1 MHTIDKGI
9 KENFFQWKGRLNR
22 KRYIMRLL
30 VLTLAV
36 IAVYIAF
43 SAAFLAYIVQAD
55 LSEAEIMRKG
65 PALEGLLLLCILPF
79 TVSGYM
85 LMIRRLHD
93 IDLTGYFV
101 LLNFIPFVN
110 LGLLLYVLF
119 KKGTE
124 GDNAYGPD
132 PLEGSAVQASY
143 AEGAAVPEAA
153 SQDPYAHGG
162 DEAHTDDPP
171 R

>member
-30 VLTLAV
+30 VLT
-36 IAVYIAF
+36 
-43 SAAFLAYIVQAD
+43 

-143 AEGAAVPEAA
+143 AEGTAVPEAA
-153 SQDPYAHGG
+153 SQDRYAHGG
-162 DEAHTDDPP
+162 DDAHTDDTP

>member
-79 TVSGYM
+79 
-85 LMIRRLHD
+85 
-93 IDLTGYFV
+93 
-101 LLNFIPFVN
+101 VN

-162 DEAHTDDPP
+162 DDAHTDDTP

>member
-1 MHTIDKGI
+1 
-9 KENFFQWKGRLNR
+9 
-22 KRYIMRLL
+22 
-30 VLTLAV
+30 
-36 IAVYIAF
+36 
-43 SAAFLAYIVQAD
+43 
-55 LSEAEIMRKG
+55 
-65 PALEGLLLLCILPF
+65 
-79 TVSGYM
+79 
-85 LMIRRLHD
+85 MIRRLHD

-143 AEGAAVPEAA
+143 AEGTAVPEAA
-153 SQDPYAHGG
+153 SQDPYAHSG
-162 DEAHTDDPP
+162 DDAHTDDTP